1 MIGETLRGNLR
12 CREGRLCRV
21 PLFGDEACSIQPFS
35 QDALLAGS
43 LDDTQKPV
51 AWFEQTWPH
60 MILLLRI
67 DFDATLGF
75 PGEGPADGYR
85 IEDFVQVPS
94 VIDAAD
100 ARSGIAKGDRDTF
113 FVMGTESEATRLL
126 FEERRPF
133 RVLELVPS
141 DRGIWTNAAN
151 TASISIGCLSWVGWI
166 RRMQLLTIIPPVE
179 VGRPWS
185 WKGRSLPG
193 HILVCMEMTSED
205 GDMKFQICLKDAIEA
220 RNRISAQGP
229 DAVSEMEDL
238 GELPTVNG
246 ASGREEL
253 VIETTSEDARRI
265 RQTDG
270 VKHIA
275 QRRACPGRVRATV
288 DVDAERIGEV
298 TKASSLWARSSISA
312 PRGVVLYQ
320 TEEQWDALGGALTAE
335 TWVAGRLICES
346 PRWVSIGTGSSD
358 LSGCHRWEVD
368 SDEGGWQHIS
378 QHIISC
384 VGCRRGWHRHNA
396 DRDNQWR
403 K

>member
-1 MIGETLRGNLR
+1 
-12 CREGRLCRV
+12 
-21 PLFGDEACSIQPFS
+21 
-35 QDALLAGS
+35 
-43 LDDTQKPV
+43 
-51 AWFEQTWPH
+51 
-60 MILLLRI
+60 
-67 DFDATLGF
+67 
-75 PGEGPADGYR
+75 
-85 IEDFVQVPS
+85 
-94 VIDAAD
+94 
-100 ARSGIAKGDRDTF
+100 
-113 FVMGTESEATRLL
+113 
-126 FEERRPF
+126 
-133 RVLELVPS
+133 
-141 DRGIWTNAAN
+141 
-151 TASISIGCLSWVGWI
+151 
-166 RRMQLLTIIPPVE
+166 
-179 VGRPWS
+179 
-185 WKGRSLPG
+185 
-193 HILVCMEMTSED
+193 MEMTSED